1 MEKERLETSPT
12 LIFGT
17 DIWSSQYRAHVDIA
31 MDVVGETVQQK
42 HDLAIAWTSFVVGDL
57 ERISADGSQGF
68 EPWQRSAHH
77 GTWVLTSH
85 RSFLVS
91 FYG

>member
-1 MEKERLETSPT
+1 
-12 LIFGT
+12 
-17 DIWSSQYRAHVDIA
+17 
-31 MDVVGETVQQK
+31 MDVVGEPVQEK
-42 HDLAIAWTSFVVGDL
+42 HDLAVAWTSFEVGNL
-57 ERISADGSQGF
+57 ERISAHGSQGF
-68 EPWQRSAHH
+68 KPWQRSAHH